1 LTLSNNVGVI
11 KWVKSTNYDSNNPTA
26 ATWAVVTG
34 ATASVSTGALTVKTW
49 FRAEVTSG
57 TCGTLT
63 SNVVDVSV
71 SPKVVVKTITGNTTN
86 VCFGGSRT
94 LILGLAS
101 VGSIQWQRNVTS
113 SATAPLAADANWS
126 DLGSVIAPTGA
137 TNAANSLDLTNVT
150 QTAWYRVKFTS
161 GSCAVGY
168 SVAVRLAVDPTAV
181 VGTVSVNTSL
191 VCSGLSATLSLSN
204 NVGVIKWV
212 KSTNYDSNNP
222 TAATWAVVTGATA
235 SVSTGALTVK
245 TWFRAEVTSGT
256 CGMVPSNVVEVNV
269 SPKPVSK
276 AITASI
282 TTPSGATSALA
293 LCRDLRTAKTFT
305 IGAGYVGSILQWQ
318 TVASATAPTA
328 TAVWTDIVGAN
339 GSTYTVGDNGFVPAV
354 GGNYFRVK
362 FSSSPCSPDVFSAS
376 LVVWYTDCIVV
387 RDVTPIDAVTTVKTP
402 FSVKAYPNPYTETFN
417 LSLTTSSEDK
427 VSVVVYDM
435 TGRLIERRDVRPSDM
450 VEQQIG
456 DRYPSGIYNV
466 VVTQGEEV
474 KTVRVIKR

>member
-1 LTLSNNVGVI
+1 
-11 KWVKSTNYDSNNPTA
+11 
-26 ATWAVVTG
+26 
-34 ATASVSTGALTVKTW
+34 
-49 FRAEVTSG
+49 
-57 TCGTLT
+57 
-63 SNVVDVSV
+63 
-71 SPKVVVKTITGNTTN
+71 VVVKTITGNTPN
-86 VCFGGSRT
+86 VCFGGDRT
-94 LILGLAS
+94 LTLGLAS

-113 SATAPLAADANWS
+113 SATAPLATDTNWS

-137 TNAANSLDLTNVT
+137 TNAATPLALTNLT
-150 QTAWYRVKFTS
+150 ETAWYRVKFTS

-168 SVAVRLAVDPTAV
+168 SVAVRLGVDPIAV
-181 VGTVSVNTSL
+181 VGTVSVSASQ
-191 VCSGLSATLSLSN
+191 VCSGLSATLSLSTP
-204 NVGVIKWV
+204 NVGVISWQ

-222 TAATWAVVTGATA
+222 TAATWAAVTGATA
-235 SVSTGALTVK
+235 SVSTGALTAR
-245 TWFRAEVTSGT
+245 TWFRARTTSGV
-256 CGMVPSNVVEVNV
+256 CAIAASNVVEVNV

-293 LCRDLRTAKTFT
+293 LCRDFRTAKMFT
-305 IGAGYVGSILQWQ
+305 IGAGYVGSIQWQ

-376 LVVWYTDCIVV
+376 LVVWYKDCAVV